1 MIHGFYGGSVWGIG
15 AGEGGI
21 ETGGMLEPRAPKP
34 GARARNVLQAH
45 HLCYSRSVNPNASQR
60 RGFTLIE
67 LLVVVAIIAILASL
81 LLPALSRAK
90 ASAQFAQCKNNV
102 KLMSMTLLL
111 YVDDYDNYPLEG
123 THWRLFAIVSGV
135 SSRNIPCPS
144 ERAPEY
150 ANLSP
155 YGYNLFGMSYFPV
168 AGFLQ
173 GQLGLGGISPRVGPN
188 WARPELIPQRGTAV
202 TSPSDMIALGDGVA
216 ESRGK
221 LYRTVQNELGFNFG
235 IVGTVHGADAEK
247 AIRGRH
253 KSRANIAFC
262 DGHVEGMRFDKLFA
276 ETDEAYRRWNVDG
289 QAHPELRRK

>member
-1 MIHGFYGGSVWGIG
+1 MR
-15 AGEGGI
+15 
-21 ETGGMLEPRAPKP
+21 TT
-34 GARARNVLQAH
+34 
-45 HLCYSRSVNPNASQR
+45 ASQR

-67 LLVVVAIIAILASL
+67 LLAVVAIIAILASL

-155 YGYNLFGMSYFPV
+155 YGYNLFGMTHFPV
-168 AGFLQ
+168 GAGFLQ
-173 GQLGLGGISPRVGPN
+173 GQLGLGGALTRVVGAKQPRN
-188 WARPELIPQRGTAV
+188 DLIPQTATAV
-202 TSPSDMIALGDGVA
+202 TAPANMIALGDGVA

-221 LYRTVQNELGFNFG
+221 LYRTVQNELGFNFNF
-235 IVGTVHGADAEK
+235 VGTVEGADAEK
-247 AIRGRH
+247 AIRRRH
-253 KSRANIAFC
+253 KSRANIGFC

-289 QAHPELRRK
+289 QAHPELRRR